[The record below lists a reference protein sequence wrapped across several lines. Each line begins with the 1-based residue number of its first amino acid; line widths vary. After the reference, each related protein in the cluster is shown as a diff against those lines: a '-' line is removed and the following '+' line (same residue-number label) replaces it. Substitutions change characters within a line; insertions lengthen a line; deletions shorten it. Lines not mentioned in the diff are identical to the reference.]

1 MLSTKKQTKT
11 KITKNQKTK
20 KNEDSE
26 NQFTIDSEESQNSE
40 NNESSENN
48 EIEIDTKTK
57 KLVAAFDIGIA
68 NMSLCIMELENDKAK
83 ILKWNIINIVSDS
96 NKCCKRLKNGTRCNK
111 IAHFR
116 EGDNLEKNYCSSHK
130 TVKCKKIKHKEEDNL
145 YELGCNLYDI
155 LDKDYKDLLENCD
168 RILIENQ
175 PVLKNPTIKSI
186 QMILFSYFI
195 RKNKNILNTNP
206 TNKLRL
212 NEKKTNS
219 VLKEAKNKYKAKKEL
234 SIEYAKIILKKTDV
248 DVSILRYFY
257 NSKKKDDLA
266 DSLLYCY
273 FELFGKNCL
282 CENDNL

>member
-11 KITKNQKTK
+11 KISKNQKTK

-26 NQFTIDSEESQNSE
+26 NSE
-40 NNESSENN
+40 NSENN
-48 EIEIDTKTK
+48 EIEIDTKIK

-83 ILKWNIINIVSDS
+83 ILKWNIINIVSDN

-116 EGDNLEKNYCSSHK
+116 EGNNIEKNYCSSHK
-130 TVKCKKIKHKEEDNL
+130 TAKCKKIKHKEEDNL

-155 LDKDYKDLLENCD
+155 LDKDYKELLENCD

-234 SIEYAKIILKKTDV
+234 SIEYAKKILKKTDI

-282 CENDNL
+282 CENNNL